1 MKKETEQKLA
11 TALGQALEEDFKTI
25 PEEEE
30 LKKRHRFSKKHEKAI
45 RRIEEGKKPETS
57 KLLWWNRHA
66 KVLVAGLAVII
77 VLGVASQLGILMPKM
92 GNKEMA
98 MDSATA
104 VTEECAEDAD
114 DAVEESEEAYEQEA
128 GTEAGGSES
137 ENADGLSPDEKAA
150 PWDGQLTKESMEA
163 YELASWRKA
172 MLDDEML
179 ELESENLT
187 TEDITVSEVYEVYM
201 MMNDGQWMLM
211 YQKEHPTS
219 TSYAAGCGWGYGYS
233 RQKLC
238 ITEIGTYRLVRYV
251 EDKRQV
257 LELHVDQIS

>member
-25 PEEEE
+25 PKDEE
-30 LKKRHRFSKKHEKAI
+30 LEKHHRFSKKHEKAI

-57 KLLWWNRHA
+57 KLLWINRHA
-66 KVLVAGLAVII
+66 KVLVAGLAVIV
-77 VLGVASQLGILMPKM
+77 VLGVASQLGILIPKM

-98 MDSATA
+98 FDSATA
-104 VTEECAEDAD
+104 VTEESAED
-114 DAVEESEEAYEQEA
+114 DALEESEEAYDQA
-128 GTEAGGSES
+128 SGTEAVGSES
-137 ENADGLSPDEKAA
+137 DEADALSPDEKAA

-163 YELASWRKA
+163 YELASWNKA

-187 TEDITVSEVYEVYM
+187 TEDLTVSEVYEVYM
-201 MMNDGQWMLM
+201 KMNDGQWMLM
-211 YQKEHPTS
+211 YQNEHPTR
-219 TSYAAGCGWGYGYS
+219 TSYTGGCGWGCGYS
-233 RQKLC
+233 RQELG
-238 ITEIGTYRLVRYV
+238 ITKIGTYRLVRYV